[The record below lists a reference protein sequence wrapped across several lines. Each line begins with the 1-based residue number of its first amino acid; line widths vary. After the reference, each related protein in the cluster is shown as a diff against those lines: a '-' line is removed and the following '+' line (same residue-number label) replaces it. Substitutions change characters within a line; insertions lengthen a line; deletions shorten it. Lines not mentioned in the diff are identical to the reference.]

1 MDEKLLAALL
11 GFAGGFF
18 TGLLK
23 LIMPSYRDLMEEN
36 RDLREKVRS
45 LSDTLDDER
54 SSD

>member
-11 GFAGGFF
+11 GFVGGFF

-23 LIMPSYRDLMEEN
+23 LVFPSYRDLIDEN
-36 RDLREKVRS
+36 HNLREQVRA

-54 SSD
+54 EL

>member
-1 MDEKLLAALL
+1 MEEKLLAALL
-11 GFAGGFF
+11 GFVGGFV

-23 LIMPSYRDLMEEN
+23 MVFPSYRDLVEEN

-54 SSD
+54 EA